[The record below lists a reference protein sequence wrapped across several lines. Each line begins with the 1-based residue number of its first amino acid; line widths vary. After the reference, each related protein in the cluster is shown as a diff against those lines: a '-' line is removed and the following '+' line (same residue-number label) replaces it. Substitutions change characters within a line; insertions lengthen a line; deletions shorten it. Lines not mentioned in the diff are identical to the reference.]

1 MDEIVPVSK
10 DKQNSTAYKIPGATF
25 ILCAAF
31 LIVFR
36 LQTEWAFSPQNKTGF
51 DLQTL
56 VAFGAASR
64 NLVFSG
70 DWFRLFAANFITDE
84 AIQLLLNLPFLIFAG
99 MSLERHFG
107 SVCFLAIFF
116 GGCIVGTSF
125 SVLFSNPGIIHFGPI
140 GGLTAILIARTISVP
155 QTPGSPSRGK
165 LYRQAA
171 AHGRMFFTIVL
182 PLIYLKTNPA
192 SYFGNIM
199 GGVCIGLACGILLRC
214 KWHMKYAARVRKA
227 ASTLVFANAAM
238 ATYAIYAVNAG
249 FGDYGYLHS
258 VAPAQETR
266 RLIADAQRGGTL
278 YIKSYPLDPI
288 GYALIADQALGEH
301 DYPAAEKYA
310 RKGLSIVQQINRPEL
325 QSTKMTILAELAL
338 SLRGENEMDA
348 AKEQAKTPCSGWTKI
363 ARTLR
368 KDGLCG

>member
-1 MDEIVPVSK
+1 MDEIVPVSSS
-10 DKQNSTAYKIPGATF
+10 KQNSTSCKIPVATL
-25 ILCAAF
+25 ILCAVF

-36 LQTEWAFSPQNKTGF
+36 LQTEWAFSPQDKAGF

-70 DWFRLFAANFITDE
+70 DWFRLLSANFITDSVT
-84 AIQLLLNLPFLIFAG
+84 QLLLNLPFLIFAG

-107 SVCFLAIFF
+107 SICFLAIFF

-125 SVLFSNPGIIHFGPI
+125 SVLFGNPGIIHFGPI
-140 GGLTAILIARTISVP
+140 GGLTAILIARSISVP
-155 QTPGSPSRGK
+155 QTPSSPSRGK

-171 AHGRMFFTIVL
+171 SRGRLFLTIGL
-182 PLIYLKTNPA
+182 PIIYFKTNPA

-199 GGVCIGLACGILLRC
+199 GGVCIGVACGIILRC
-214 KWHMKYAARVRKA
+214 KWDIKYAARVRKA
-227 ASTLVFANAAM
+227 ASALVFANAAM
-238 ATYAIYAVNAG
+238 AAYAIYAVNAG

-258 VAPAQETR
+258 MAPAQETR
-266 RLIADAQRGGTL
+266 RLIADAQKGGTL

-288 GYALIADQALGEH
+288 GYALIADHALGEH

-310 RKGLSIVQQINRPEL
+310 RKGLYIVQQINRPEL
-325 QSTKMTILAELAL
+325 QSTKMVMLAELAL
-338 SLRGENEMDA
+338 SLRGENKMDD
-348 AKEQAKTPCSGWTKI
+348 AKEQARMPCSRWTKI
-363 ARTLR
+363 GRTLR
-368 KDGLCG
+368 KDSLCG